1 VAGENIKTM
10 EYKKN
15 PEVDNERITTP
26 LVFLGFF
33 IVGSIIL
40 LSFSFKAPVYG
51 DNINREDRDAGDIPE
66 EQIVI
71 DQPEEP
77 PVVQDIPPPDITPPP
92 SEDIVEEESQD
103 VDEPI
108 IVETPPLE
116 LDLEPEPEP
125 EAPIVEYPEQE
136 ATFPG
141 GAAAMKQFLADNIV
155 YPDIAKE
162 LGDQGKVFIEFVV
175 EKDGS
180 ITQIKILRGVS
191 KEIDREAKRV
201 VAMMPRWVPA
211 QTKGESVRAR
221 CRIPISFI
229 LQ

>member
-1 VAGENIKTM
+1 M
-10 EYKKN
+10 EFKKN
-15 PEVDNERITTP
+15 PEVDNENLRTP

-40 LSFSFKAPVYG
+40 LSFSFKSAIYG
-51 DNINREDRDAGDIPE
+51 DSIDRDNRDAGDIPE
-66 EQIVI
+66 EQMVI

-92 SEDIVEEESQD
+92 SEDIVEEESRD
-103 VDEPI
+103 EDEPI
-108 IVETPPLE
+108 IVETPPIE

-125 EAPIVEYPEQE
+125 EAPIVDYPDQE

-141 GAAAMKQFLADNIV
+141 GAAAMKQFLADKIK
-155 YPDIAKE
+155 YPEIAME

-201 VAMMPRWVPA
+201 VSSMPKWAPA
-211 QTKGESVRAR
+211 EAKGEAVRAR

>member
-1 VAGENIKTM
+1 M
-10 EYKKN
+10 ELKKN
-15 PEVDNERITTP
+15 PEVDNENVRRALT
-26 LVFLGFF
+26 FLGFY

-40 LSFSFKAPVYG
+40 LSFTVKAPVYG
-51 DNINREDRDAGDIPE
+51 DGTSRDNRDASDVPQE
-66 EQIVI
+66 EMAI
-71 DQPEEP
+71 DQPEPP

-92 SEDIVEEESQD
+92 SEEIAETESKDEDEKIV
-103 VDEPI
+103 
-108 IVETPPLE
+108 VETPPIVLKIE
-116 LDLEPEPEP
+116 AEPEP
-125 EAPIVEYPEQE
+125 EAPIVEYPDQE

-155 YPDIAKE
+155 YPEIAKE

-180 ITQIKILRGVS
+180 ISQIKILRGVS

-201 VAMMPRWVPA
+201 VSMMPKWVPA
-211 QTKGESVRAR
+211 ESKGESVRAR